1 MLHSKF
7 LSAHCQLHA
16 MLKNVASPHCE
27 GPSPVRIESCTAA
40 LYSTASSGL
49 LGLFCSLALRTIRPW
64 IAHGAS
70 GRASHKHRVARVLL
84 IDASA
89 SQAFYTRPWKHW
101 WGFLR
106 HLARPPPIPQPNAGG
121 GVPLGFVNGCTLLD
135 SSQRVTTALCA
146 MRSISP
152 ATGGPT
158 VTASNQ
164 ADATSYFSS

>member
-1 MLHSKF
+1 MLSSPCKARWAWSSRRQQPLIHGQRRHVYGSK
-7 LSAHCQLHA
+7 S
-16 MLKNVASPHCE
+16 CE
-27 GPSPVRIESCTAA
+27 GAPRTAA
-40 LYSTASSGL
+40 SYALFHRVMGLFGSVAKNSGL
-49 LGLFCSLALRTIRPW
+49 WIAILGFRSSPPQAPIHACSLL
-64 IAHGAS
+64 
-70 GRASHKHRVARVLL
+70 
-84 IDASA
+84 DASA

-152 ATGGPT
+152 ATGGPHCY
-158 VTASNQ
+158 S
-164 ADATSYFSS
+164 FKPG